1 MGRLGVAVQAFFA
14 ALGNASKAEAIFK
27 LLSSDTAPSKL
38 PAPATPAKAPEAAPK
53 KPSRSEALVLLD
65 TLQRESRLL
74 DLVYESLDAYTDEQI
89 GGAARGVLNDTKKVL
104 ARMFEI
110 APLSSVD
117 EGAPQEVASGY
128 DPSQIR
134 LTGNVNGNPPFRGK
148 IVHRGWK
155 ANRCELP
162 TWTGKAESA
171 SILAPTEV
179 EV

>member
-1 MGRLGVAVQAFFA
+1 MGRLGVAFRAFFA
-14 ALGNASKAEAIFK
+14 ALGSAEKAGAIADV
-27 LLSSDTAPSKL
+27 LSGESTAAKL
-38 PAPATPAKAPEAAPK
+38 PAPVPAAKPEPAPK
-53 KPSRSEALVLLD
+53 KPSRSDALVLLD

-74 DLVYESLDAYTDEQI
+74 DLVYESLDSYTDEQI
-89 GGAARGVLNDTKKVL
+89 GGAARGVLNDTRKVL

-110 APLSSVD
+110 APLSTID
-117 EGAPQEVASGY
+117 EGSPQDVVGGY
-128 DPSQIR
+128 DPAQFR
-134 LTGNVNGNPPFRGK
+134 LTGNVNGQPPFRGK